1 MRAEYPPRMVEVRR
15 YWRSTVRISEMGASG
30 RVLPHRVLEWMQEA
44 AAAASTQAGYSPARY
59 LEMQAAWFVREAKV
73 AIDAPI
79 DYEAP
84 IVVETWISTLRRFR
98 SHREYIVYSGDDV
111 VARGQAEWLF
121 VEMREGG
128 GVRPRLPDEAMK
140 DAFPRDAEFA
150 LTEEET
156 PAYVEPAA
164 APTSTDQR
172 RIRPSDID
180 RNGHVN
186 NVRYLAWLDDHGR
199 LVDPKRDIV
208 FARMEYLL
216 DARPGDRVE
225 LSLYETPTGDA
236 QFIHRGDDRIMRSMV
251 RRTAPTA

>member
-1 MRAEYPPRMVEVRR
+1 MVEVRR
-15 YWRSTVRISEMGASG
+15 FWSSTVRISEMGASG

-59 LEMQAAWFVREAKV
+59 LETKAAWIVREVKI
-73 AIDAPI
+73 AIDAPV
-79 DYEAP
+79 DYEDP

-98 SHREYIVYSGDDV
+98 SRREYIVRSGDRV
-111 VARGQAEWLF
+111 VARGQAEWLYL
-121 VEMREGG
+121 EMREEG
-128 GVRPRLPDEAMK
+128 GVRPKLPDEAMK
-140 DAFPRDAEFA
+140 AAFPRQPVFS
-150 LTEEET
+150 LTDDET
-156 PAYVEPAA
+156 PAFLEPTGDPGA
-164 APTSTDQR
+164 TDRR

-199 LVDPKRDIV
+199 LVHPDRDIV

-225 LSLYETPTGDA
+225 LSLFETPDGDA
-236 QFIHRGDDRIMRSMV
+236 QFIHRGDERIMRAIV
-251 RRTAPTA
+251 RRTA